1 MRALLTLILCCVAG
15 FSAADEAPVGQHLD
29 IELNA
34 AGQTEDGCQLSF
46 VLINGHAQDIE
57 EAVFETVLFD
67 SGGAVLRLTLFD
79 MGELPA
85 ARPRV
90 RQFVLPQTQCS
101 TLGQIL
107 FNGTTNCTTE
117 ALAPTACMDGL
128 VVRSRTDI
136 KVLG

>member
-1 MRALLTLILCCVAG
+1 MRALLTICLCFFASVSLAE
-15 FSAADEAPVGQHLD
+15 EAPVGQNLD

-34 AGQTEDGCQLSF
+34 ASQTNDGCQLSF
-46 VLINGHAQDIE
+46 VLINGHTEDIQQ
-57 EAVFETVLFD
+57 AVFETVLFD
-67 SGGAVLRLTLFD
+67 TSGAVIRLTLFD

-101 TLGQIL
+101 DMGQIL
-107 FNGTTNCTTE
+107 FNGTTSCTADT
-117 ALAPTACMDGL
+117 LANTACMDGL
-128 VVRSRTDI
+128 SLRSRTDI